1 MIMELLQL
9 RYFYESAKT
18 ESFAKTAEKFMVP
31 ATSVSASVKRLE
43 KELGCPLFTR
53 SCNRIMLNE
62 DGRTMF
68 RSLHAVFNELD
79 EAIGILSH
87 PHEDTR
93 EIKLLVRAMRQE
105 ITDCIIEYK
114 LRHPKTAFKTVF
126 DFGDNDTENY
136 DIIIDEKNNNYPQ
149 YASFELFTT
158 QIRIVASSKSHL
170 AGRQLTLKQLSG
182 ESFISIGEKN
192 SLHNLLMDTCQR
204 AGFIPNIVMLCNDIQ
219 CTSKC
224 IKSGVGIGLSRDYPQ
239 KKHREGYIYLNVADF
254 NEKQTIC
261 AFYKK
266 QSAYGNILHFLNF
279 LKSKGL

>member
-1 MIMELLQL
+1 MELLQL
-9 RYFYESAKT
+9 RYFYESAKN

-43 KELGCPLFTR
+43 KELGCSLFTR

-62 DGRTMF
+62 DGRTLF
-68 RSLHAVFNELD
+68 KSLHAVFNELD
-79 EAIGILSH
+79 ETVGILSH
-87 PHEDTR
+87 PHDDTR
-93 EIKLLVRAMRQE
+93 EIKLLVRAMRNE

-126 DFGDNDTENY
+126 DFGDKDTENY
-136 DIIIDEKNNNYPQ
+136 DIIIDEKNDKYPQ
-149 YASFELFTT
+149 YESFELFTT

-170 AGRQLTLKQLSG
+170 AGRQLSLKQLSE

-192 SLHNLLMDTCQR
+192 SLHTLLIDACER
-204 AGFIPNIVMLCNDIQ
+204 AGFIPNIVVLCNDIQ
-219 CTSKC
+219 CTNKC
-224 IKSGVGIGLSRDYPQ
+224 IKSGVGIGLGRDYPQ
-239 KKHREGYIYLNVADF
+239 KKYSSEYTYLDVTDF

-266 QSAYGNILHFLNF
+266 QSAYGNVLHFLDF
-279 LKSKGL
+279 LKTKRL